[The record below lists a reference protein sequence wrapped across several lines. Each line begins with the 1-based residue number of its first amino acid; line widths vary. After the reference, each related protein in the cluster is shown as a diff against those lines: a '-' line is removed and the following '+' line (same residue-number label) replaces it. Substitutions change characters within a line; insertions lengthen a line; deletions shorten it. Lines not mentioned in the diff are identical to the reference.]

1 MPKKPTPADANLI
14 LTLYDLR
21 REAELRKARNWWLV
35 DFWPDSADD
44 FMKVVQAMGTP
55 ENNWLRQVPS
65 YWELAASL
73 VLHGTV
79 NETLFLEPACS
90 GEMFLVFAKVHPFLQ
105 DVREKMQNPR
115 MLANV
120 EKVIKKSKAGQERLK
135 VVEQR
140 LAARRKQMKR
150 GRRSDVAACRHWLST
165 TFSCPLWLSA
175 SFPRT
180 AGPGRWPAMRRVSR
194 HSRQ

>member
-1 MPKKPTPADANLI
+1 MAKKPTPTDATVI

-44 FMKVVQAMGTP
+44 FMKVAQAMGTP
-55 ENNWLRQVPS
+55 ENNWLRQVVG
-65 YWELAASL
+65 YWELAAAL

-90 GEMFLVFAKVHPFLQ
+90 GEMFLVFAKLHPFLP

-115 MLANV
+115 LLANV
-120 EKVIKKSKAGQERLK
+120 EQVITKSKAGRERLK
-135 VVEQR
+135 AVEQR
-140 LAARRKQMKR
+140 LAARRTQMK
-150 GRRSDVAACRHWLST
+150 A
-165 TFSCPLWLSA
+165 SA
-175 SFPRT
+175 VRT
-180 AGPGRWPAMRRVSR
+180 
-194 HSRQ
+194 